1 MKTIGL
7 IGGTTWEST
16 QLYYK
21 IINETVREKLGKN
34 HSAKILL
41 YSLDFEELIQ
51 IKGDNKKL
59 AEFITQIALKLEKAE
74 ADFLL
79 ICANTLHIVY
89 EQVQNN
95 INIPILNIIDV
106 TGKEIQKSG
115 VKKVGLLGTTTTM
128 EKSFYKDRLKS
139 NFEIDAITPAASERN
154 LIQNVIFNELALGK
168 IQESSKKEFISIIN
182 SLIQKGAEGIILGCT
197 EIPLLIKQED
207 VDIPIFDTTF
217 LHATAA
223 VEKAALAENFR
234 ITE

>member
-34 HSAKILL
+34 HSAKVLL
-41 YSLDFEELIQ
+41 YSLDFEELFQ

-59 AEFITQIALKLEKAE
+59 AEFITKIAIKLEKAE
-74 ADFLL
+74 VDFLL

-89 EQVQNN
+89 EQVQKN

-106 TGKEIQKSG
+106 TGREIQKSG
-115 VKKVGLLGTTTTM
+115 VKKVGLLGTKTTM

-139 NFEIDAITPAASERN
+139 KFKIDVVTPAATERN
-154 LIQNVIFNELALGK
+154 LIQEVIFNELALGK
-168 IQESSKKEFISIIN
+168 IQDSSKKEFISIIN
-182 SLIQKGAEGIILGCT
+182 SLIQKGAQGIILGCT
-197 EIPLLIKQED
+197 EIPLLIQQKD
-207 VDIPIFDTTF
+207 VNIPIFDTTF
-217 LHATAA
+217 LHASAA
-223 VEKAALAENFR
+223 AEKALFR
-234 ITE
+234 FST

>member
-21 IINETVREKLGKN
+21 IINETVREKLGAN

-41 YSLDFEELIQ
+41 YSFDFNEIIQ
-51 IKGDNKKL
+51 TKGDTIKL
-59 AEFITQIALKLEKAE
+59 AELITKIAFKLEKVE

-79 ICANTLHIVY
+79 ICANTLHIVFN
-89 EQVQNN
+89 QVQKN

-106 TGKEIQKSG
+106 TGKEIQKLG

-128 EKSFYKDRLKS
+128 EKNFYKDRLKS
-139 NFEIDAITPAASERN
+139 KFNIHAIIPTPEERN
-154 LIQNVIFNELALGK
+154 LIQDVIFNELALGK
-168 IQESSKKEFISIIN
+168 IKESSKKKLISIIN
-182 SLIQKGAEGIILGCT
+182 NLIKKGAEGIILGCT
-197 EIPLLIKQED
+197 EIPLLIQQED
-207 VDIPIFDTTF
+207 VNIPVFDTTY

-223 VEKAALAENFR
+223 AEKALY
-234 ITE
+234 

>member
-1 MKTIGL
+1 VKTIGL

-21 IINETVREKLGKN
+21 IINETVRDKLGKN

-59 AEFITQIALKLEKAE
+59 AEFITHIAFKLEKAE

-89 EQVQNN
+89 EQVQKN
-95 INIPILNIIDV
+95 IDIPILNIIDV
-106 TGKEIQKSG
+106 TGKEIKKSG
-115 VKKVGLLGTTTTM
+115 INKIGLLGTTTTM
-128 EKSFYKDRLKS
+128 EKNFYKDRLQN
-139 NFEIDAITPAASERN
+139 NFDISTVIPTPEERN
-154 LIQNVIFNELALGK
+154 LIQEVIFNELALGK
-168 IQESSKKEFISIIN
+168 NKGSSKKEFLSIIN
-182 SLIQKGAEGIILGCT
+182 NLIKKGAEGIILGCT

-207 VDIPIFDTTF
+207 VNIPIFDTTF
-217 LHATAA
+217 LHAFAA
-223 VEKAALAENFR
+223 AEKALY
-234 ITE
+234 

>member
-59 AEFITQIALKLEKAE
+59 AEFITQIAFKLEKAE

-79 ICANTLHIVY
+79 ICTNTLHIVY
-89 EQVQNN
+89 EQVQKN

-106 TGKEIQKSG
+106 TGKTVKQINTQNKIDVSG
-115 VKKVGLLGTTTTM
+115 LTNGIYFIKVIGDDNIVIKKFVK
-128 EKSFYKDRLKS
+128 R
-139 NFEIDAITPAASERN
+139 
-154 LIQNVIFNELALGK
+154 
-168 IQESSKKEFISIIN
+168 
-182 SLIQKGAEGIILGCT
+182 
-197 EIPLLIKQED
+197 
-207 VDIPIFDTTF
+207 
-217 LHATAA
+217 
-223 VEKAALAENFR
+223 
-234 ITE
+234 

>member
-59 AEFITQIALKLEKAE
+59 AEFITQIAFKLEKAE

-89 EQVQNN
+89 EHVQNN

-106 TGKEIQKSG
+106 TGKEIRKSG
-115 VKKVGLLGTTTTM
+115 LKKVGLLGTRTTM
-128 EKSFYKDRLKS
+128 EKDFYKDRLQSK
-139 NFEIDAITPAASERN
+139 FDIRTIIPAPEERN
-154 LIQNVIFNELALGK
+154 LIQDVIFNELALGK
-168 IQESSKKEFISIIN
+168 IKGSSKKEFISVIN
-182 SLIQKGAEGIILGCT
+182 NLIKKGAEGIILGCT
-197 EIPLLIKQED
+197 EIPLLIQQKD
-207 VDIPIFDTTF
+207 VNIPIFDTTAI
-217 LHATAA
+217 HAIAA
-223 VEKAALAENFR
+223 AEKALY
-234 ITE
+234 

>member
-41 YSLDFEELIQ
+41 YSFDFEEIMQ
-51 IKGDNKKL
+51 TKGDTEKL
-59 AEFITQIALKLEKAE
+59 ADIITKIAVKLEKAE

-89 EQVQNN
+89 EQIQKN
-95 INIPILNIIDV
+95 INIPILHIIDV
-106 TGKEIQKSG
+106 TAKEIQKSG
-115 VKKVGLLGTTTTM
+115 IKKVGLLGTKTTM
-128 EKSFYKDRLKS
+128 EKNFYKEKLQS
-139 NFEIDAITPAASERN
+139 EFNISTVIPTSEERN
-154 LIQNVIFNELALGK
+154 LIQDVIFNELALGK
-168 IQESSKKEFISIIN
+168 IKDSSKKEFISIIN

-197 EIPLLIKQED
+197 EIPLLIQQKD
-207 VDIPIFDTTF
+207 VNIPIFDTTY
-217 LHATAA
+217 LHAFAA
-223 VEKAALAENFR
+223 AEKALL
-234 ITE
+234 

>member
-59 AEFITQIALKLEKAE
+59 AEFITQIAFKLEKAE

-89 EQVQNN
+89 EQVQNS

-128 EKSFYKDRLKS
+128 EKNFYKDRLKN
-139 NFEIDAITPAASERN
+139 NFDISTVIPTLEERN
-154 LIQNVIFNELALGK
+154 LIQDVIFNELALGK
-168 IQESSKKEFISIIN
+168 IKESSKKEFISIIN
-182 SLIQKGAEGIILGCT
+182 NLIKKGAEGIILGCT

-207 VDIPIFDTTF
+207 VNIPIFDTTAI
-217 LHATAA
+217 HAIAA
-223 VEKAALAENFR
+223 AEKALS
-234 ITE
+234 